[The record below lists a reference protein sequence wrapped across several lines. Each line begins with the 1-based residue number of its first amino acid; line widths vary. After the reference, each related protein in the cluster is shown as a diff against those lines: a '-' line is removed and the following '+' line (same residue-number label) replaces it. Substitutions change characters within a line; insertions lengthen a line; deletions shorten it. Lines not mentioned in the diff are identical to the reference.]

1 MYGNKNVN
9 IYQVENNNRVDIGK
23 VKFAVVIF
31 ISSSLGGIGFKEEEK
46 NVIQQWSDINAQLD
60 FLSKL

>member
-46 NVIQQWSDINAQLD
+46 KMSFNNGQILM
-60 FLSKL
+60 LSLIS